1 MVRSPFSV
9 HPEGCV
15 AYLTR
20 VSVHWKS
27 WFNRTLNKRPP
38 IGGPFVARPVL
49 QSVLRFIL
57 SILLLLCDILYKS
70 TRCSMRVGSTTY
82 CFQSYKAKENYPKL
96 HLALGWFAASL
107 FVASLLRGKKT
118 LVFKAFANPV
128 GFLPVEF
135 ASLLNPILC
144 VVSLFRELREAP
156 WGNRREDY
164 CLHYIGHRLSRRVP
178 LADIW

>member
-1 MVRSPFSV
+1 M
-9 HPEGCV
+9 
-15 AYLTR
+15 A
-20 VSVHWKS
+20 
-27 WFNRTLNKRPP
+27 
-38 IGGPFVARPVL
+38 
-49 QSVLRFIL
+49 
-57 SILLLLCDILYKS
+57 ILLLQGQFCNQSYDLFSPYCCCCVIYCIS
-70 TRCSMRVGSTTY
+70 TTRCSMRVASTTY

-144 VVSLFRELREAP
+144 IVPLFRELREAP
-156 WGNRREDY
+156 WGNRREDC

-178 LADIW
+178 LADFW